1 MQIGGQESASNKVER
16 NVPIALSLWGFTKRK
31 GYKKACLPPGRMQVM
46 AAAVED
52 TDKSLRELDSQE
64 FYPFLEGAG
73 EKLVIVDFYTDW

>member
-1 MQIGGQESASNKVER
+1 
-16 NVPIALSLWGFTKRK
+16 
-31 GYKKACLPPGRMQVM
+31 MQVM

-52 TDKSLRELDSQE
+52 TDKSLRELDSTE

>member
-1 MQIGGQESASNKVER
+1 MKAFTQGCFLKLQISK
-16 NVPIALSLWGFTKRK
+16 LSHP
-31 GYKKACLPPGRMQVM
+31 PPGRMRVM

-52 TDKSLRELDSQE
+52 TDKSLRELDSDG